1 MGGRRRCKGAEEEVK
16 ELRRGC
22 RGEGKK
28 GRAEAMERGEA
39 QRRSLP
45 FCFLLGKTS
54 VAVLCQVLLDDWA
67 AADARHC
74 CHVSVCCRG

>member
-45 FCFLLGKTS
+45 FCFLLG
-54 VAVLCQVLLDDWA
+54 LD
-67 AADARHC
+67 
-74 CHVSVCCRG
+74 